1 LKNLETLDRELL
13 PWMLDSG
20 EEQMLLGRVQGL
32 RCDYISRTASG
43 KHVFQVY
50 FENAEQDDTA
60 IADRARTEPEASDN
74 SGDDAGEQ
82 EEDGDASKRAKRIVE
97 EECEEWT
104 SDMQTDME
112 SALAKPLPE
121 HTKFVYTKIRTVT
134 LMPDPRNA
142 AKLVGTCSCGYC
154 NRIGFAC
161 RHFFCM
167 LFTVLRCNVVAID
180 GHHSVT
186 NLCECTSSPR
196 SCVECMEK
204 PHFKKFEW
212 GDDFDFLSL
221 FNLDIGSKIK
231 YHATL
236 RSNFDSAQAFP
247 TLHSSAFYPRIAAS
261 IFQPFANHND
271 PVSPRSVLKSG
282 IPDTHMENSEN
293 DDGWEDVQT
302 EAPPPASRRRSSS
315 SRDEVPTL
323 PRLLN
328 DLQRI
333 WERTE
338 RLTDSKHQK
347 PRSDARALMLST
359 MRTLEEQVAAIH
371 PDLAPRRTNRYYS
384 KRDRYLGNA
393 RRGEK

>member
-1 LKNLETLDRELL
+1 
-13 PWMLDSG
+13 
-20 EEQMLLGRVQGL
+20 
-32 RCDYISRTASG
+32 
-43 KHVFQVY
+43 
-50 FENAEQDDTA
+50 
-60 IADRARTEPEASDN
+60 
-74 SGDDAGEQ
+74 
-82 EEDGDASKRAKRIVE
+82 
-97 EECEEWT
+97 
-104 SDMQTDME
+104 
-112 SALAKPLPE
+112 
-121 HTKFVYTKIRTVT
+121 
-134 LMPDPRNA
+134 MPDPNNA
-142 AKLVGTCSCGYC
+142 AKLIGTCSCGYSF
-154 NRIGFAC
+154 RIGFAC
-161 RHFFCM
+161 RHFWCM
-167 LFTVLRCNVVAID
+167 LFTVLRCNFVLLD

-315 SRDEVPTL
+315 SRVVPAWHGVQEEA
-323 PRLLN
+323 PEGIQASAARN
-328 DLQRI
+328 ASRRRARI
-333 WERTE
+333 FT
-338 RLTDSKHQK
+338 
-347 PRSDARALMLST
+347 RST
-359 MRTLEEQVAAIH
+359 T
-371 PDLAPRRTNRYYS
+371 
-384 KRDRYLGNA
+384 
-393 RRGEK
+393 